1 MLFSRNLHGMTSNER
16 IKVLVVDDHSIV
28 REGLKYVLEDS
39 GEFEVVGQAGDGVE
53 AVRVAA
59 ELCPDL
65 VVMDVIMPRKDGVEA
80 CRDIRDS
87 APETRV
93 VMLTVASEETA
104 VLEAVAAGATGYLQK
119 ETDRERLLSTLRGVF
134 RGELRLPAEAVRGV
148 VAAVRGVTEAGDA
161 ADAAGLTAR
170 EREILVSF
178 AGGLSYTQI
187 AERRGVKPVTVRNAI
202 YGVQQKLKVTS
213 IQGLVLWTAQNG
225 LLDDYSPDYS
235 PES

>member
-1 MLFSRNLHGMTSNER
+1 MNSNER
-16 IKVLVVDDHSIV
+16 TKVLVVDDHSIV
-28 REGLKYVLEDS
+28 REGLKYVLEQS
-39 GEFEVVGQAGDGVE
+39 GEFEVVGQAADGVE

-59 ELCPDL
+59 ELSPDI

-80 CRDIRDS
+80 CRDIMDS

-119 ETDRERLLSTLRGVF
+119 ETNRERLLSTLRSVS

-148 VAAVRGVTEAGDA
+148 VAAVRAVSEVGDA
-161 ADAAGLTAR
+161 AKAAGLTAR

-178 AGGLSYTQI
+178 ARGMSYTQI
-187 AERRGVKPVTVRNAI
+187 AEQRGVKPVTVRNAI
-202 YGVQQKLKVTS
+202 YGIQQKVKVTS
-213 IQGLVLWTAQNG
+213 MQGLVLWTARNG
-225 LLDDYSPDYS
+225 LLDDFDL
-235 PES
+235 ES

>member
-1 MLFSRNLHGMTSNER
+1 MKSNER

-28 REGLKYVLEDS
+28 REGLKYVLEQS
-39 GEFEVVGQAGDGVE
+39 GDFEVVGQAGDGDE

-59 ELCPDL
+59 ELSPDL
-65 VVMDVIMPRKDGVEA
+65 VVMDVMMPRKDGVEA
-80 CRDIRDS
+80 CRDIMDS

-93 VMLTVASEETA
+93 VMLTVANEETA

-148 VAAVRGVTEAGDA
+148 VAAVRSVSAARDG
-161 ADAAGLTAR
+161 ADAARLTAR

-178 AGGLSYTQI
+178 AGGMSYTRI
-187 AERRGVKPVTVRNAI
+187 AEQRGVKPVTVRNAI
-202 YGVQQKLKVTS
+202 YGIQQKLRITS
-213 IQGLVLWTAQNG
+213 MQGLVLWTAQNG
-225 LLDDYSPDYS
+225 LLDDYD